1 LHRSGGF
8 KPIEH
13 VRAQAKQIGTRVIIG
28 ERPDCIM
35 EAFAGTDPAI
45 SKNLMTDVDC
55 RLTPNDTHEGFQAAI
70 DAACSQVETKITALM
85 QGSPRPIFFT
95 GHSLGAALAALAAEK
110 LKDGPFRPAGVHT
123 FGMPRA
129 GGRTFKTRYD
139 RMLGGRTYRLV
150 YGGGTVPCI
159 SDSIKA
165 LGILTP
171 FQHVGRLLTCK
182 SGGKFDRTTRL
193 TDTTSNDPRFIE
205 GVRDNLRNSLRALL
219 AGRIFAPTG
228 PGPLGRLFALLPFG
242 IRDHLPDL
250 YLKALEP

>member
-1 LHRSGGF
+1 M
-8 KPIEH
+8 
-13 VRAQAKQIGTRVIIG
+13 VRFV
-28 ERPDCIM
+28 RPEFTLLACR
-35 EAFAGTDPAI
+35 ARAAGLSSLVTTGCSAI
-45 SKNLMTDVDC
+45 APTGSFM
-55 RLTPNDTHEGFQAAI
+55 AA
-70 DAACSQVETKITALM
+70 
-85 QGSPRPIFFT
+85 
-95 GHSLGAALAALAAEK
+95 
-110 LKDGPFRPAGVHT
+110 
-123 FGMPRA
+123 
-129 GGRTFKTRYD
+129 
-139 RMLGGRTYRLV
+139 
-150 YGGGTVPCI
+150 TVPCI
-159 SDSIKA
+159 PDSIKA